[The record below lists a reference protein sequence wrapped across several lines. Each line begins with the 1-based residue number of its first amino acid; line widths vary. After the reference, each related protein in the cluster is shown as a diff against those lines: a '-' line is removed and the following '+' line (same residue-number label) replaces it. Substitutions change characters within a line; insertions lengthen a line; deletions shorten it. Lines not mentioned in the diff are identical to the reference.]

1 MAQTQAGPA
10 LQPLPPPPIAGYQS
24 PYYAQPAPAPG
35 ESLELDIERSMAAI
49 AAESG
54 PVIQGGFALRGRSGE
69 DGLSRLTEIGVPI
82 EGYFSPFYTGT
93 ARLQVVPTYLTA
105 GKVGADALLRFGKEA
120 QLALVPGTTL
130 AGLPLPGSQN
140 ATGVALNVGYA
151 YQMFAGE
158 IGTTPLGFPVENLV
172 GRLALVWPGPATLT
186 TAYPRISPVPTT
198 VTKPLQIKLEGVR
211 QAVTD
216 SLLSY
221 AGTKDP
227 VSGLIWG
234 GVIKTGGNLLAS
246 YDDGDFGVYA
256 GGGGAMID
264 GKSVAD
270 NSQIEGIVGAYVRPW
285 RTQHQAFKVGLNL
298 SYMGYE
304 KNLRFFTFGQGGYFS
319 PQNYLN
325 LAIPLEYTGQYGR
338 FSWLAA
344 AALGIQTFHEDS
356 SPFYPTDAGKQ
367 NAMQA
372 AFGNAVIYPARNV
385 TGPSFN
391 INGQLEYQL
400 DNGFSLGGLAGI
412 NNSQNFTEG
421 VGKIYLRKSFGL
433 LPAASFLPRPLAGS
447 L

>member
-1 MAQTQAGPA
+1 MPT
-10 LQPLPPPPIAGYQS
+10 
-24 PYYAQPAPAPG
+24 PG
-35 ESLELDIERSMAAI
+35 DSLELDIERSMAAI

-54 PVIQGGFALRGRSGE
+54 PIIQGGFALRARSGE

-93 ARLQVVPTYLTA
+93 VRLQVVPTYLTA
-105 GKVGADALLRFGKEA
+105 GTPDTDALLRFGKEA

-130 AGLPLPGSQN
+130 ADLPLPGSQN

-172 GRLALVWPGPATLT
+172 GRLALMWPGPATLT
-186 TAYPRISPVPTT
+186 TAYPRIWPVPTT

-221 AGTKDP
+221 AGTRDP
-227 VSGLIWG
+227 VSGLVWG
-234 GVIKTGGNLLAS
+234 GVIKTGGNLLVS
-246 YDDGDFGVYA
+246 YDDGDFGVY
-256 GGGGAMID
+256 GGGGAAMID

-285 RTQHQAFKVGLNL
+285 RTQNQAFKVGLNL
-298 SYMGYE
+298 NYMGYE

-325 LAIPLEYTGQYGR
+325 LSIPLEYTGQYGR
-338 FSWLAA
+338 LSWLAA

-356 SPFYPTDAGKQ
+356 SPFYPTDPGAQ

-372 AFGNAVIYPARNV
+372 AFGNAVTYPARNV

-400 DNGFSLGGLAGI
+400 DNGFSIGGLAGV
-412 NNSQNFTEG
+412 NNAQDFTEG
-421 VGKIYLRKSFGL
+421 VGKVYLRKSFGV
-433 LPAASFLPRPLAGS
+433 PPTSSFLPRPLAGS

>member
-1 MAQTQAGPA
+1 
-10 LQPLPPPPIAGYQS
+10 
-24 PYYAQPAPAPG
+24 
-35 ESLELDIERSMAAI
+35 MAAI

-54 PVIQGGFALRGRSGE
+54 PIIQGGFALRGRSGE

-93 ARLQVVPTYLTA
+93 VRLQAVPTYLTA
-105 GKVGADALLRFGKEA
+105 GTPGVDALLRFGKEA

-130 AGLPLPGSQN
+130 ASLPLPGSQN
-140 ATGVALNVGYA
+140 ATGVSLNVGYA

-172 GRLALVWPGPATLT
+172 GRLALMWPGPATLT
-186 TAYPRISPVPTT
+186 TAYPRIPPVPTT
-198 VTKPLQIKLEGVR
+198 VTKPLQIRLEGVR

-227 VSGLIWG
+227 VSGLVWG
-234 GVIKTGGNLLAS
+234 GVIKTGGDLLVS
-246 YDDGDFGVYA
+246 YDDGDFGVY
-256 GGGGAMID
+256 GGGGLATID
-264 GKSVAD
+264 GKSVAS
-270 NSQIEGIVGAYVRPW
+270 NSEVEGIVGAYIRPW
-285 RTQHQAFKVGLNL
+285 RTANQAFKVGLNL
-298 SYMGYE
+298 NYMSYD

-325 LAIPLEYTGQYGR
+325 ASIPLEYTGQYGR
-338 FSWLAA
+338 LSWLAA
-344 AALGIQTFHEDS
+344 AALGIQTFHENS
-356 SPFYPTDAGKQ
+356 SPFFPTDPGKQ
-367 NAMQA
+367 NALQA
-372 AFGNAVIYPARNV
+372 AFGSAASYPARNV

-400 DNGFSLGGLAGI
+400 DNGFSFGGLAGI
-412 NNSQNFTEG
+412 NNAQNFTEG
-421 VGKIYLRKSFGL
+421 VGKVYLRKSFGL